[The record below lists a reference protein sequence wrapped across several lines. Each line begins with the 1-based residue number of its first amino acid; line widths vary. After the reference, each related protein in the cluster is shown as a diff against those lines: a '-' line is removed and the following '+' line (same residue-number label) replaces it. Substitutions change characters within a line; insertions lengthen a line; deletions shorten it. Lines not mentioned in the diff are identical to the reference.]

1 MGVCLSLA
9 EAQGC
14 LPAGL
19 AVLRSSVRSEQ
30 GCLREMLGWDR
41 EGGDE
46 I

>member
-14 LPAGL
+14 LSTGL
-19 AVLRSSVRSEQ
+19 ALLGSSVRSEQ
-30 GCLREMLGWDR
+30 GCLREMLGWGR